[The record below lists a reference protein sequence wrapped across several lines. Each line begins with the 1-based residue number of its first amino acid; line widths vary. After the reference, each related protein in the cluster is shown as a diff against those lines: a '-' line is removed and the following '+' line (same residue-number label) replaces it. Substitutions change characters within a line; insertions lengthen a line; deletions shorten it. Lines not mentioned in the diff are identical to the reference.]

1 MEKSNKLN
9 SLEHLFVR
17 EQILTGLAKE
27 NFFLLNK
34 INKYVSFAK
43 KSEEGRQVFMKL
55 IRHMGSEQP
64 KKEFMKFI
72 ANTVYEE
79 RALVEEKEEQLF
91 LLEKMVEFEEGE
103 TDREEFGQ
111 RHRIECY
118 ILIILSRLCQ
128 ADARNFHQLPQIMQA
143 QGYSPLRFQKLI
155 GQLVHNIRPVIVAS
169 DKQVW
174 VGILMLLAVVVGVRR
189 RRTSLTVYGMHS
201 LEKDS

>member
-1 MEKSNKLN
+1 
-9 SLEHLFVR
+9 
-17 EQILTGLAKE
+17 
-27 NFFLLNK
+27 
-34 INKYVSFAK
+34 
-43 KSEEGRQVFMKL
+43 MKL

-174 VGILMLLAVVVGVRR
+174 VGILMLLAVVAGSEKKKELLNCLWDALFGEGEFVQCMDYFYRIFCLVGYADWLLAQARCEFITDPEELKENHRR
-189 RRTSLTVYGMHS
+189 RAEMFR
-201 LEKDS
+201 